1 MEHDRQR
8 ALFADGTKDYRNPM
22 EPNIGDRLTLR
33 FRTARRSAKKVMLC
47 ICGQTKRRML
57 LDGTDEWF
65 DYYTIDFRVEGS
77 FSYYFEIEFDD
88 EEHSVCYYDRGG
100 VWNIARSE
108 YYFRITPGFSTP
120 DWAKG
125 AVMYQIYVDRFCNGD
140 ATNDVLDGEYFYI
153 GAPVQHVDDW
163 YRNPQA
169 MDVRDFYGGDLQGVW
184 KKLDYLQ
191 DLGIEVIYFNPL
203 FVSPSNHKFR
213 ILRVYIFHTR
223 LYHYNQS
230 GFEDEHCHLQH
241 DQPYKLLIR
250 NADKSL
256 LSPKLIALNFLLV
269 QLRHL

>member
-1 MEHDRQR
+1 MEHDRRR
-8 ALFADGTKDYRNPM
+8 ALFADGTKNYRNPM

-57 LDGTDEWF
+57 LDSTNERF

-120 DWAKG
+120 NWAKG

-140 ATNDVLDGEYFYI
+140 ATNDVLDDEYFYVVEAVPDSARKTLYVTTAYI
-153 GAPVQHVDDW
+153 NKNDTIAEAGDALSLNPDVQ
-163 YRNPQA
+163 NGLQS
-169 MDVRDFYGGDLQGVW
+169 DVSSNIIIPRD
-184 KKLDYLQ
+184 K
-191 DLGIEVIYFNPL
+191 
-203 FVSPSNHKFR
+203 
-213 ILRVYIFHTR
+213 
-223 LYHYNQS
+223 
-230 GFEDEHCHLQH
+230 
-241 DQPYKLLIR
+241 
-250 NADKSL
+250 
-256 LSPKLIALNFLLV
+256 
-269 QLRHL
+269 